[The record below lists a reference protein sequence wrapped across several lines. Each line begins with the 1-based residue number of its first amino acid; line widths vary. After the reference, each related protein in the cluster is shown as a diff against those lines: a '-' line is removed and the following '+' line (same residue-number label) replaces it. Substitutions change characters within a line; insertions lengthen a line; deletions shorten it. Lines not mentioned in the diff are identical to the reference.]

1 MSTATQNAIFNAMI
15 DGEVKK
21 LFATIGADD
30 VIITEGGGE
39 TTLTAKIAEI
49 IAEVATKA
57 TPETV
62 ATSVKTA
69 IDDLVGGAPEAL
81 DTLKELADKATE
93 NSDLLTDLK
102 AISTDKVDKAEGMSL
117 IADTLVVSLNTLN
130 FTVLAGVTAEK
141 VALWDNAQENVVEGV
156 SVNGV
161 AATMNGKTA
170 EITVPVVHISE
181 SEPANIKNGELW
193 IQPIN
198 D

>member
-1 MSTATQNAIFNAMI
+1 MSTAVQKALFKAKINDEI
-15 DGEVKK
+15 KQ
-21 LFATIGADD
+21 LFATIEAEN
-30 VIITEGGGE
+30 VIVTDGGVKKALS
-39 TTLTAKIAEI
+39 TKLSEI

-57 TPETV
+57 TDEDVTT
-62 ATSVKTA
+62 AVKAA
-69 IDDLVGGAPEAL
+69 IDALVGGAPEAL